1 MCIDPSI
8 DIQRDGVNLTRFI
21 MKITY
26 FAPQLTD
33 RKNKQKSSAV
43 TFYELKIAC
52 IKKKQLSLID
62 S

>member
-8 DIQRDGVNLTRFI
+8 DIQRDGVLNTIYYENYLLRATI
-21 MKITY
+21 
-26 FAPQLTD
+26 D

-52 IKKKQLSLID
+52 IKKNS
-62 S
+62 

>member
-8 DIQRDGVNLTRFI
+8 DIQRDGVLNTIYYENYLLRATI
-21 MKITY
+21 
-26 FAPQLTD
+26 D
-33 RKNKQKSSAV
+33 RSKKQTESSAV

>member
-8 DIQRDGVNLTRFI
+8 DIQRDGVLNTIYYENYLLRATI
-21 MKITY
+21 
-26 FAPQLTD
+26 D